1 MAVLHPR
8 SVLQTAVL
16 LLVLGLAWYTNL
28 FESTLGQVIGG
39 VILLIVGVDIV
50 RFTWRRFG

>member
-28 FESTLGQVIGG
+28 FESTLGQVVGG
-39 VILLIVGVDIV
+39 VILLLVGVDILRV
-50 RFTWRRFG
+50 TWRRFG